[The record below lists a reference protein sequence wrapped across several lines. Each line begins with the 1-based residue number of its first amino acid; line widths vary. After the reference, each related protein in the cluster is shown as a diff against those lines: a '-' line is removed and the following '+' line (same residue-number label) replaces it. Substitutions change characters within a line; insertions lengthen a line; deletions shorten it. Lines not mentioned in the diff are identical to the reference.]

1 MGAKESLH
9 WLISA
14 AERGGLGDASG
25 SACTPE
31 TDISE
36 AWASVGEFL
45 KVDQPALRDAVA
57 RVFGI
62 PIADFEGIELEAR
75 TLLPHRDAQELLVA
89 PLRSTDRNLVV
100 ATADP
105 TNVELEQ
112 EVASLSG
119 RRTIFEVATPDQIH
133 EALAT
138 AWGSE
143 RGEAALRLVEP
154 QEDEGLTK
162 RHILVVD
169 DDPVGRFLIRS
180 VLEQRGFE
188 VSEADDGATAKP
200 LIDSGTHF
208 DLLLLDL
215 MMEHVDGKAVLR
227 SVRGDARRAHLPV
240 VILTGSQDPDDE
252 RELIRIGADDYL
264 RKPVDPEQLIVRIE
278 AVLNRAGSL

>member
-1 MGAKESLH
+1 MGAKKSLH

-14 AERGGLGDASG
+14 AERGGLGNASE
-25 SACTPE
+25 STCTPE
-31 TDISE
+31 TDIAE
-36 AWASVGEFL
+36 AWTVVGEFL

-62 PIADFEGIELEAR
+62 PIADFEGIEPEAR
-75 TLLPHRDAQELLVA
+75 TLLPHRAAQALLVA

-105 TNVELEQ
+105 ANVELEQ
-112 EVASLSG
+112 EVTLLSG
-119 RRTIFEVATPDQIH
+119 RPTIFEVATPDQIH

-138 AWGSE
+138 AWGSK

-154 QEDEGLTK
+154 QDDGLTK

-188 VSEADDGATAKP
+188 VSEADDGATAQP
-200 LIDSGTHF
+200 LIDSDTHF

-227 SVRGDARRAHLPV
+227 SVRENPIREHLPV
-240 VILTGSQDPDDE
+240 VILTGSQDPEDE
-252 RELIRIGADDYL
+252 SQLIRIGADDYL
-264 RKPVDPEQLIVRIE
+264 RKPVDPEQLILRIE
-278 AVLNRAGSL
+278 AVLKRAQTR

>member
-14 AERGGLGDASG
+14 AERGGLGNASE

-31 TDISE
+31 TDIAE
-36 AWASVGEFL
+36 AWTAVGEFL
-45 KVDQPALRDAVA
+45 RVDQPALRDAVA

-75 TLLPHRDAQELLVA
+75 TLLPHRAAQALLVA

-105 TNVELEQ
+105 ANVELEQ
-112 EVASLSG
+112 EVAFLSG

-138 AWGSE
+138 AWGGK

-154 QEDEGLTK
+154 QEDDGLTK

-188 VSEADDGATAKP
+188 VSEADDGATAQP
-200 LIDSGTHF
+200 LIDSNTHF

-215 MMEHVDGKAVLR
+215 MMENIDGRTVLGTI
-227 SVRGDARRAHLPV
+227 RGDARRALLPV

-264 RKPVDPEQLIVRIE
+264 RKPVDPEQLILRIE
-278 AVLNRAGSL
+278 AVLKRAQTR